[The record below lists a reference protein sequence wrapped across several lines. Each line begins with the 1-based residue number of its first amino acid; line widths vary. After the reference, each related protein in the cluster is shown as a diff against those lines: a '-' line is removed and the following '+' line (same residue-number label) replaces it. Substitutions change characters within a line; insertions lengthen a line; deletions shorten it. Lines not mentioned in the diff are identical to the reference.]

1 MRDEANL
8 SFFIPHPSIDRP
20 SLLRT
25 AMPPVFRFSPVAF
38 SWVAIHPE
46 PKGVIQF
53 MGGAFFGTFPTIF
66 YRYFLQTLFEEGY
79 TIVAL
84 PFRFSFRHWSIAID
98 LLKEQEVL
106 RKELSK
112 ITGNN
117 VYQEKANYF
126 WLGHSLGCKYIA
138 LLEFLS
144 SERWQQ
150 ITESCVKQQAYQQIE
165 AIIAD
170 ANLES
175 ASILDQSSLL
185 IAPDISN
192 TESAVPIR
200 AIARLL
206 DRVGLGVLPT
216 REQTQCFIERSRLFN
231 LTAVIS
237 FDKDDLAGSETD
249 EFKDQQTQENSD
261 VLWLIRQ
268 LKTRK
273 FPILHTELPGKHL
286 EPLGIRVGEYIV
298 DLNPFD
304 KFIALLRG
312 RLLEGCTI
320 QLLAQLRQRQ
330 IKVGTDLELV
340 ESRYVSSRI

>member
-1 MRDEANL
+1 
-8 SFFIPHPSIDRP
+8 
-20 SLLRT
+20 
-25 AMPPVFRFSPVAF
+25 MPPVFRFSPVAF

-112 ITGNN
+112 LTGNN

-144 SERWQQ
+144 SEQWKQ
-150 ITESCVKQQAYQQIE
+150 ITESCVEQQAYQQVE
-165 AIIAD
+165 ALIAD
-170 ANLES
+170 ADLES
-175 ASILDQSSLL
+175 ASILDQPSLL
-185 IAPDISN
+185 VAPDISN

-200 AIARLL
+200 AIAQFL

-237 FDKDDLAGSETD
+237 FDKDDLAGSKTD

-261 VLWLIRQ
+261 VLWLIQQ

-273 FPILHTELPGKHL
+273 FPILHIELPGKHL
-286 EPLGIRVGEYIV
+286 EPLGVRVGEYIV

-304 KFIALLRG
+304 KFIELLKG
-312 RLLEGCTI
+312 RLLERYAI

-330 IKVGTDLELV
+330 NEVGIDLRSVENIHASSRNSVTYVEGTHLEV
-340 ESRYVSSRI
+340 ESLRK